1 MLLFFPFFNRVR
13 DEGINT
19 KPTHMKARVIGS
31 ICVCVLH
38 MLWSHFYW
46 AYFICSEYIQTI
58 TRIVWK
64 YISTAADS
72 CGPEFADGK
81 QHSTLFY
88 LWSEGDFLM
97 WEFQKS
103 QCNWAGGVDYTAF
116 CFLVQSLHS
125 TEMFCLV
132 RMSTPL
138 EPHCVQKN
146 DLKSLSCWFFAVVNH
161 ICANSFIF
169 EGGKKHKL
177 AWELDAFANY
187 SKLHYHKLLIPTS

>member
-1 MLLFFPFFNRVR
+1 
-13 DEGINT
+13 
-19 KPTHMKARVIGS
+19 MKADWYNLDASTVFNMLQFINLIRFFSFRFLMSQRHVS
-31 ICVCVLH
+31 LKAYVCVLH
-38 MLWSHFYW
+38 MLWSHFHW

-64 YISTAADS
+64 CISTAADS
-72 CGPEFADGK
+72 CGPEVADGK

-138 EPHCVQKN
+138 EPHCVQKMIWN
-146 DLKSLSCWFFAVVNH
+146 LFHVGSLQ
-161 ICANSFIF
+161 
-169 EGGKKHKL
+169 
-177 AWELDAFANY
+177 
-187 SKLHYHKLLIPTS
+187 

>member
-19 KPTHMKARVIGS
+19 KPTHMKARVIES
-31 ICVCVLH
+31 ICVCV
-38 MLWSHFYW
+38 FYICFVHT
-46 AYFICSEYIQTI
+46 FIELISSALNIYKLLLGLC
-58 TRIVWK
+58 
-64 YISTAADS
+64 ISTAADS
-72 CGPEFADGK
+72 CGPEVADGK

-132 RMSTPL
+132 PMSTPL
-138 EPHCVQKN
+138 EPHCVQKMIWN
-146 DLKSLSCWFFAVVNH
+146 LFHVGSLQ
-161 ICANSFIF
+161 
-169 EGGKKHKL
+169 
-177 AWELDAFANY
+177 
-187 SKLHYHKLLIPTS
+187 